1 MSSNKRS
8 LETSEE
14 KSKRPKYNE
23 VEMLRD
29 EVVVVAV
36 GMRYHAGPT
45 FRFGKKFELSI
56 ETEPTNQYDPHAVKV
71 CIRNQENRHVAY
83 IGKRHSKQVADIL
96 NRGRVYSVRFV
107 KETSTELAAT
117 LAIECD
123 SPALRLLKE
132 KMTRGR
138 VPEKEAVRVPEK
150 EAAREEVRVPAKEAA
165 REEVRVPAPGPE
177 NVE

>member
-45 FRFGKKFELSI
+45 FRFGPKFELSI

-132 KMTRGR
+132 KMTRR
-138 VPEKEAVRVPEK
+138 VPAKEAIRVPAKEAVREEARVPEK
-150 EAAREEVRVPAKEAA
+150 EAA
-165 REEVRVPAPGPE
+165 RVPAPGPE